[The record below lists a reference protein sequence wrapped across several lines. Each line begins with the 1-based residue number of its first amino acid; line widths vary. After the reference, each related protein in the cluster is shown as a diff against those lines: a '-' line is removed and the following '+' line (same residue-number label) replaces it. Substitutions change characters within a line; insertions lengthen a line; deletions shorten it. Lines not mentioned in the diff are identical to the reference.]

1 MTDQEKE
8 TCCEEAMQQEEPTVE
23 APAEQDEVAKLK
35 KENEELQERLLRLRA
50 DFDNFRKRSR
60 QQLAES
66 RSMAIESF
74 AVLILPVLDNLQ
86 RALAAAKGSEEG
98 DFLTGVEMIHR
109 QLLDVLAQEEIRP
122 IEALGQKFDPLLHEA
137 VAAEETEDAP
147 EGTVLE
153 EFLRG
158 YLIGNRVLRY
168 SKVKVAKAKKTGKD
182 EVENE

>member
-109 QLLDVLAQEEIRP
+109 Q
-122 IEALGQKFDPLLHEA
+122 
-137 VAAEETEDAP
+137 
-147 EGTVLE
+147 
-153 EFLRG
+153 
-158 YLIGNRVLRY
+158 
-168 SKVKVAKAKKTGKD
+168 
-182 EVENE
+182 

>member
-1 MTDQEKE
+1 
-8 TCCEEAMQQEEPTVE
+8 
-23 APAEQDEVAKLK
+23 
-35 KENEELQERLLRLRA
+35 
-50 DFDNFRKRSR
+50 
-60 QQLAES
+60 
-66 RSMAIESF
+66 MAIESF

-158 YLIGNRVLRY
+158 YLIGNRVLRL
-168 SKVKVAKAKKTGKD
+168 
-182 EVENE
+182 